1 MNLFKSLNL
10 YAMLALVVLGGTIV
24 TGIFMAGARHNE
36 LRHEAAAAEVNAP
49 IIEQRGKDEAELA
62 AEKAAA
68 ERADAAVAGAI
79 SQVCPVTEATANL
92 LASVK

>member
-1 MNLFKSLNL
+1 MLKSLNL
-10 YAMLALVVLGGTIV
+10 SAMAALVVLGGMAV
-24 TGIFMAGARHNE
+24 AGIFMAGARHNE
-36 LRHEAAAAEVNAP
+36 LRHEAATAEVNAP

-79 SQVCPVTEATANL
+79 SQVCPVTEETARL